1 MDEFKVILIMNET
14 TIEVL
19 KEKKQDYTLN
29 LKIQKYL
36 EDEAIFF
43 KISKENAKNI
53 LKAVGVKKEEIE
65 NVYQKLTGPQMYY
78 ELEKKGKIKPND
90 KNLIVKYNNYNHEDL
105 FKKNK

>member
-53 LKAVGVKKEEIE
+53 LKAVGVKLL
-65 NVYQKLTGPQMYY
+65 N
-78 ELEKKGKIKPND
+78 
-90 KNLIVKYNNYNHEDL
+90 
-105 FKKNK
+105 